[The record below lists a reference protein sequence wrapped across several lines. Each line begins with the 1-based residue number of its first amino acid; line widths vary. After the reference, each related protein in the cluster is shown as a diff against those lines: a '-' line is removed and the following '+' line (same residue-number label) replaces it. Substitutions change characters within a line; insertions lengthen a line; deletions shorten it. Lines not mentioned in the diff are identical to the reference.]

1 MEKEPYE
8 ALVLEAIEFD
18 EDDVITSSCTSE
30 FPEKDPFGRETEAVI
45 G

>member
-18 EDDVITSSCTSE
+18 EDDVITSSCTTKSAE
-30 FPEKDPFGRETEAVI
+30 TPETYPFGQS
-45 G
+45 